1 MDPERRSAM
10 GSFGQRRF
18 RAHLAWENSEQELIA
33 LYSRLLCAEKRVPA
47 MVT

>member
-1 MDPERRSAM
+1 MDDERKLAM

-18 RAHLAWENSEQELIA
+18 RAHLAWENSEKELVA